1 MKPHR
6 RGAFE
11 IRSCHIARH
20 VKVEPP
26 ERICLSCGGR
36 IGRLSTIAYALL
48 GGLCASCD
56 TREEAPRDHDRPVAS
71 ESSH

>member
-1 MKPHR
+1 MRPHR
-6 RGAFE
+6 R
-11 IRSCHIARH
+11 SCYIART

-26 ERICLSCGGR
+26 ERICLTCGVR

-56 TREEAPRDHDRPVAS
+56 TREEAPRGHDRPVAS